1 MAANVVGV
9 LIFVVYVGIII
20 FVISL
25 LWRITTA
32 IEKIAAKIENSPK
45 L

>member
-1 MAANVVGV
+1 MQAFVPILIVIAYLGV
-9 LIFVVYVGIII
+9 II

-25 LWRITTA
+25 LMRLVRA

-45 L
+45 I